1 MTTKNTFQILG
12 MMSGT
17 SLDGLD
23 LALCTFHR
31 EGAAWSFQLIRSGY
45 EDYPPELRTQLEE
58 AIDLKTS
65 DLLSLDAQYGAWLGK
80 QASAFLGT
88 DADSLDAVAS
98 HGHTVHHRPE
108 LGFTFQLGAPQYVA
122 LSSGLPVIGDF
133 RSGDIALGGQGAP
146 LVPIGDRLLFSAY
159 EFCLNL
165 GGIANISFEAE
176 GKRWAFDIGI
186 ANMLLNHLVKPLGL
200 RYDSEGAIARGGQIN
215 KALLEALDALTFYQ
229 KPYPKSTGYEW
240 FSGEILPLIAAYPD
254 GPENQLRTATEHIA
268 RQVALQVRNIK
279 RQGPGRI
286 LVTGGGALNSFLM
299 ELLQQHLHP
308 DFEVV
313 LPNRQLIEFKEA
325 IVFGFLGALRL
336 CGQPNVLASV
346 TGARRDSCSGI
357 LCLP

>member
-1 MTTKNTFQILG
+1 

-23 LALCTFHR
+23 LALCSFHG
-31 EGAAWSFQLIRSGY
+31 EGTSWSYQLIRTGY
-45 EDYPPELRTQLEE
+45 QDYPPELRSQLEK
-58 AIDLKTS
+58 AIGLKTT
-65 DLLSLDAQYGAWLGK
+65 DLLSLDAQYGAWLGE
-80 QASAFLGT
+80 QAAAFVGT
-88 DADSLDAVAS
+88 DSDSLDAVAS

-146 LVPIGDRLLFSAY
+146 LVPIGDRLLFSTY

-165 GGIANISFEAE
+165 GGIANISFEAG
-176 GKRWAFDIGI
+176 GKRLAFDIGI

-200 RYDSEGAIARGGQIN
+200 RYDSEGALARGGQIN
-215 KALLEALDALTFYQ
+215 TALLEALNGLAYYK

-240 FSGEILPLIAAYPD
+240 FSEEILPLIEAFPD
-254 GPENQLRTATEHIA
+254 RPENQLRTATAHIA
-268 RQVALQVRNIK
+268 HQVALQVRK
-279 RQGPGRI
+279 VSKKGTGGI
-286 LVTGGGALNSFLM
+286 LVTGGGALNTFLM
-299 ELLQQHLHP
+299 ELFQEELQP
-308 DFEVV
+308 DFKVV
-313 LPNRQLIEFKEA
+313 LPNPKLIEYKEA
-325 IVFGFLGALRL
+325 IVFGLLGALRL